1 MRAGTEKVAAV
12 KKAATEARKQSATEE
27 ARLSEPQAI
36 EDLKELAG
44 LLKTE
49 TDRWSRQVILAE
61 AAQKLGELERRLK
74 ARAS

>member
-1 MRAGTEKVAAV
+1 MRAGKEKVAAV
-12 KKAATEARKQSATEE
+12 KKTATEARKQTGQEIA
-27 ARLSEPQAI
+27 
-36 EDLKELAG
+36 DLKELAG
-44 LLKTE
+44 LLKSE